1 MKKSAVAGGVVVILA
16 AAWLGGTWYTGK
28 RLEAEAPT
36 RLDELNQ
43 QLARSPYGMKVEQL
57 SFERGFFSTHA
68 RYGVIVVGKN
78 RTPDRPLVP
87 AGTLQF
93 DAVAYHG
100 PLPLQALAHG
110 NVMPQLAWMRS
121 EVVQT
126 DALKDVFEATH
137 GQTPLRGVTAF
148 YFNGDTEGTS
158 DIAPFDFN
166 LNGHKAA
173 FGGAH
178 SQGSYTRATQ
188 GVQSTT
194 QFMPLTLDGL
204 DMGSGQLSVKYD
216 KQSLS
221 IDPLLWKTDKGEG
234 RMVVTMTG
242 QFPPSSPAAGAEGD
256 PAKPVIQS
264 LSAKVVLSKSMLNV
278 LSARYLAVMKGLS
291 QEEAEHAAS
300 RQLAGLSGVGQ
311 MLGLVRSDGDNLV
324 SELQYANGKL
334 TLNGRERDVGQVGK
348 MVPDLPQQG
357 N

>member
-28 RLEAEAPT
+28 RLEAEAPA
-36 RLDELNQ
+36 RLEELNQ
-43 QLARSPYGMKVEQL
+43 QLAQSPYGVKVEQL

-78 RTPDRPLVP
+78 HTSEQPLVP

-110 NVMPQLAWMRS
+110 NVMPQLAWVRS

-137 GQTPLRGVTAF
+137 GRTPLRGVTAF
-148 YFNGDTEGTS
+148 YFNGDTQGTS

-194 QFMPLTLDGL
+194 QFLPLTLEGL

-234 RMVVTMTG
+234 RMVVTMAG
-242 QFPPSSPAAGAEGD
+242 QFPPASPAQGD
-256 PAKPVIQS
+256 AVKPVIQS
-264 LSAKVVLSKSMLNV
+264 LSAKLVLSKPMLNV
-278 LSARYLAVMKGLS
+278 LSARYLAATQGLS
-291 QEEAEHAAS
+291 LEDAEHAAS

-311 MLGLVRSDGDNLV
+311 MLGLVRSEGDNLV

-334 TLNGRERDVGQVGK
+334 TLNGRERDVGQMGK
-348 MVPDLPQQG
+348 IVPGLPQQD